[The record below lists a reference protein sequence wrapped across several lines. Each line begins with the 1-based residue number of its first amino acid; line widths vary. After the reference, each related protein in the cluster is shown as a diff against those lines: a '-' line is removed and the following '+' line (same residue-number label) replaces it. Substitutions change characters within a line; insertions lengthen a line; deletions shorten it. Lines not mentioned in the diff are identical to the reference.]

1 MQAAIRAAR
10 RCRGMKMPKR
20 TLAMY
25 RLGEDQ
31 PTVHHDAWVAPNA
44 VVVGKVALER
54 GASVWWGATLRGDNE
69 LITVGE
75 GTNVQD
81 GSVLHTDKGFPLTL
95 GKNVTVGHMVM
106 LHGCDVG
113 DGSLIGIGSTILN
126 SAKIGKNCL
135 VGAHTLIPEGKV
147 YPDNS
152 MILGTPG
159 KVVKTL
165 TPEQIAGL
173 RRAAEGYVANAD
185 RFRRTCRAVEDDSL
199 GII

>member
-1 MQAAIRAAR
+1 MTACGRPRPPVIAR
-10 RCRGMKMPKR
+10 SVVAVRGRQVP
-20 TLAMY
+20 
-25 RLGEDQ
+25 LGVIFHQ
-31 PTVHHDAWVAPNA
+31 PC
-44 VVVGKVALER
+44 VALSR
-54 GASVWWGATLRGDNE
+54 A
-69 LITVGE
+69 
-75 GTNVQD
+75 
-81 GSVLHTDKGFPLTL
+81 
-95 GKNVTVGHMVM
+95 VGHMVM

>member
-1 MQAAIRAAR
+1 M
-10 RCRGMKMPKR
+10 
-20 TLAMY
+20 
-25 RLGEDQ
+25 
-31 PTVHHDAWVAPNA
+31 
-44 VVVGKVALER
+44 
-54 GASVWWGATLRGDNE
+54 
-69 LITVGE
+69 
-75 GTNVQD
+75 
-81 GSVLHTDKGFPLTL
+81 
-95 GKNVTVGHMVM
+95 
-106 LHGCDVG
+106 
-113 DGSLIGIGSTILN
+113 IGIGSTILN

-165 TPEQIAGL
+165 TVEQIAGL